1 LPTKV
6 RGAAYAKQGA
16 HHTYSPQEVEMGNAI
31 DVCKAYFE
39 ASWANPPASLLE
51 AGMTYLS
58 DDFKTYDKNGNAEMN
73 REAYVG
79 MGHLLA
85 TSFKDF
91 KAVYGEMREEGDTAI
106 VTFHFEGV
114 FDKDLDM
121 SAMGL
126 GIIPATGKKIV
137 WPDDTAVFKAQGDKI
152 VSIKPYGDSGGIE
165 NFLAAL
171 GIKMPAG

>member
-1 LPTKV
+1 
-6 RGAAYAKQGA
+6 
-16 HHTYSPQEVEMGNAI
+16 
-31 DVCKAYFE
+31 
-39 ASWANPPASLLE
+39 
-51 AGMTYLS
+51 
-58 DDFKTYDKNGNAEMN
+58 
-73 REAYVG
+73 
-79 MGHLLA
+79 
-85 TSFKDF
+85 
-91 KAVYGEMREEGDTAI
+91 
-106 VTFHFEGV
+106 VTVHFEGV

-137 WPDDTAVFKAQGDKI
+137 WPDDTAVFKAQVDKI